1 MDVSI
6 IRVTGQDDED
16 TNITLA
22 SAAAFPDDCHCGV
35 RLGNPGVCDQMA
47 GAATEGIKVEMAGDD
62 RAQDGRVHMCFIC
75 TSVLNVRESGFRD
88 PSCNIPLV
96 GLVRDN
102 DD

>member
-16 TNITLA
+16 TNFTFA
-22 SAAAFPDDCHCGV
+22 SAAAFPDVRHCGV
-35 RLGNPGVCDQMA
+35 HRGRPSVCDHMA

-62 RAQDGRVHMCFIC
+62 VPRDERLQIYFSC
-75 TSVLNVRESGFRD
+75 TSELNERESGPRD
-88 PSCNIPLV
+88 PSCNIPPV